1 MKSSLLAFFL
11 IISSSVFSQEI
22 IIGPQLYMNS
32 TTFKV
37 DGTTLFNPGFATAH
51 STLTGGLG
59 YTKQNITNNNYLNA
73 TQKQALLPLVDSIAV
88 FVTNM

>member
-1 MKSSLLAFFL
+1 MTFACNHIINGLNNNNPRFELL
-11 IISSSVFSQEI
+11 QED
-22 IIGPQLYMNS
+22 QK
-32 TTFKV
+32 TV
-37 DGTTLFNPGFATAH
+37 TLNN
-51 STLTGGLG
+51 LG